1 MGMEKREKKGFS
13 SFRNS
18 STAEQCETLWKSSTS
33 WRKVRLKIPAQ
44 KIWFDRR
51 LILKSVV
58 NQWWDYFS
66 PILNF
71 PTIAFTAKIITIHE
85 MEIPQLTPKHFPTK
99 HTKPPVNGKS
109 ISEKNNNHKS
119 GLSNILPS
127 SSRWFDQQLN
137 IPNNRHNHQSHH
149 LFPKPIETQ

>member
-58 NQWWDYFS
+58 KQWWDYFS

-71 PTIAFTAKIITIHE
+71 PQLLSQQKLFLFTRWKSLSWHRSTF
-85 MEIPQLTPKHFPTK
+85 PQN
-99 HTKPPVNGKS
+99 TKPPVNGKS